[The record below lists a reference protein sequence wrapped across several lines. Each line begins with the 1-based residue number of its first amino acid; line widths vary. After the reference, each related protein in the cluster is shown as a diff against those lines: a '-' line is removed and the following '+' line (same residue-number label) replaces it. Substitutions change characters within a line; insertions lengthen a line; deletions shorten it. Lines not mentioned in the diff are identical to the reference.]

1 MKYLYPV
8 MFPDSKIAKRFKSN
22 ILNEAMI
29 PSLKEA
35 LVKNMKE
42 DRFGLVNNGSSDNGM
57 KTLIDN
63 CTYIFCIKRSN

>member
-1 MKYLYPV
+1 
-8 MFPDSKIAKRFKSN
+8 
-22 ILNEAMI
+22 MI

-63 CTYIFCIKRSN
+63 CTYIFCIKRTKILFEAIDKKILIFTGKVASTLV

>member
-1 MKYLYPV
+1 
-8 MFPDSKIAKRFKSN
+8 MFPGSRIAKRFKSN

-35 LVKNMKE
+35 LAKNIKE
-42 DRFGLVNNGSSDNGM
+42 DPFGLVSNGSSDNGM

-63 CTYIFCIKRSN
+63 CTYIFCVKLSN